1 MELTDEERFNLE
13 RRTYHCPPTLTD
25 NQVLEFCQQGFL
37 VLEGVVPDEINRKT
51 FAYLEENAYYE
62 PAEILKE
69 DWFVDN
75 VILNPQAAGAV
86 RSLLGKN
93 FGLPVMMSQH
103 RVECPMSGQSWH
115 RDAGSKWGPE
125 LNYLQVFY
133 YPQDTPE
140 AFGPT
145 EVLPG
150 SHLFNASARSY
161 GTLRQHSG
169 SGENDR
175 AGGFNLHHRLLDL
188 APSLRLDSGRAASY
202 VEIQLLANRN
212 ARTGLDN

>member
-1 MELTDEERFNLE
+1 MELPDEERFDLE
-13 RRTYHCPPTLTD
+13 RRTYDCPPTLTD

-37 VLEGVVPDEINRKT
+37 VLEGVVPDEINRRT
-51 FAYLEENAYYE
+51 FVYLEENAYFE

-69 DWFVDN
+69 GWFVDN

-93 FGLPVMMSQH
+93 FGLPIMMSQH
-103 RVECPMSGQSWH
+103 RVKCPMSGQSWH

-133 YPQDTPE
+133 YPQDTSE

-145 EVLPG
+145 EV
-150 SHLFNASARSY
+150 SARFTPFQRVCALHES
-161 GTLRQHSG
+161 LRQHSG
-169 SGENDR
+169 SGENNR
-175 AGGFNLHHRLLDL
+175 ASRFNLHHGLLNL
-188 APSLRLDSGRAASY
+188 ASPFCLNGARDAAH
-202 VEIQLLANRN
+202 VEIQLLAELCRRN
-212 ARTGLDN
+212 EIG